1 MNSVTSQNNV
11 LSCSVDAYEESPAEP
26 SVAEGLTES
35 EATLVIKLGYRGAAF
50 CGFAEQP
57 TQRSV
62 AGDLRRAL
70 ETVLRREV
78 ELTCAGRTDAGV
90 HAQAQYVSLPIYDAD
105 LSLSGEKLVRS
116 LTALTDD
123 DISIRQLFRAPQGFS
138 ARFDAQAR
146 SYRYRICADSAR
158 PILGWDHVW
167 WYNGHL
173 DADLMDMAAQALVG
187 EHDFKSFCKAISA
200 EGKPTHRFVERLSVE
215 EIEEAGEKFIAVD
228 ITGNAFLHNMVRTI
242 VGTLVEIGRGHR
254 SVEWIDE
261 VLAAKNRI
269 AAGSCAPA
277 QGLTFVNVR
286 YPEGILQPW

>member
-90 HAQAQYVSLPIYDAD
+90 HAQAQYVSLPVY
-105 LSLSGEKLVRS
+105 
-116 LTALTDD
+116 
-123 DISIRQLFRAPQGFS
+123 
-138 ARFDAQAR
+138 
-146 SYRYRICADSAR
+146 
-158 PILGWDHVW
+158 
-167 WYNGHL
+167 
-173 DADLMDMAAQALVG
+173 
-187 EHDFKSFCKAISA
+187 
-200 EGKPTHRFVERLSVE
+200 
-215 EIEEAGEKFIAVD
+215 
-228 ITGNAFLHNMVRTI
+228 
-242 VGTLVEIGRGHR
+242 
-254 SVEWIDE
+254 
-261 VLAAKNRI
+261 
-269 AAGSCAPA
+269 
-277 QGLTFVNVR
+277 
-286 YPEGILQPW
+286 

>member
-1 MNSVTSQNNV
+1 MNSVTSQNNA
-11 LSCSVDAYEESPAEP
+11 LSCSVDAYEESLAEP
-26 SVAEGLTES
+26 SAAEDLTES

-90 HAQAQYVSLPIYDAD
+90 HAQAQYVSLPVYDTD

-200 EGKPTHRFVERLSVE
+200 EGKPTHRFVESLSVE
-215 EIEEAGEKFIAVD
+215 EIEEAGEKLIAVD

-269 AAGSCAPA
+269 AAGSCVPA